1 MHEGLQ
7 FVPMQDLAFIVAGL
21 AVGLIVVVIGVIGV
35 IGVGGVSGGSL
46 ETHLSERSI
55 RSALSVLLAYAG
67 LKLIAL

>member
-21 AVGLIVVVIGVIGV
+21 AVGLIV
-35 IGVGGVSGGSL
+35 GVGGVSDSSL
-46 ETHLSERSI
+46 KTHLSERPT
-55 RSALSVLLAYAG
+55 RSALSVLLAKAG

>member
-21 AVGLIVVVIGVIGV
+21 AVGLIVGV
-35 IGVGGVSGGSL
+35 IGVGGVSDSSL
-46 ETHLSERSI
+46 KTHLSERPT
-55 RSALSVLLAYAG
+55 RSALSVLLAKAG

>member
-7 FVPMQDLAFIVAGL
+7 FVPMQVLAFIVAGL
-21 AVGLIVVVIGVIGV
+21 AVGLIVGVIGV
-35 IGVGGVSGGSL
+35 SDGSL
-46 ETHLSERSI
+46 KTRLSERSI